1 MPIRELIVGISLD
14 AGGTS
19 HVRGKETEK
28 MRDVTLARPKKTG
41 SRGNTRERA
50 EHYIR
55 AILFFTFY
63 LQLCFQRAIS
73 QIILPRA
80 RLQHDVLLI
89 RREDLIK
96 LSSLF
101 FSERYYYS

>member
-1 MPIRELIVGISLD
+1 MPGKKKISP
-14 AGGTS
+14 
-19 HVRGKETEK
+19 
-28 MRDVTLARPKKTG
+28 AR
-41 SRGNTRERA
+41 A
-50 EHYIR
+50 R

-80 RLQHDVLLI
+80 HLQHDVLLI

-101 FSERYYYS
+101 FSERYYYSQTLFVSPNFPRRSCTPRYNAKYSIITLIR